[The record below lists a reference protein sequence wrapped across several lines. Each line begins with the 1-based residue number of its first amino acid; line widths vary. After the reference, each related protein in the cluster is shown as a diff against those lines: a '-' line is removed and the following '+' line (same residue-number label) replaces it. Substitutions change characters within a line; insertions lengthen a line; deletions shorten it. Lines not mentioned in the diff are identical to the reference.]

1 MTYDDDF
8 IQLHMEFF
16 GQPRIML
23 NNVGLSWPPP
33 ELLYMDA
40 DQGLREA
47 AKDDEK
53 KFIFER
59 IRFSQITD
67 EQREGMTNVARGAEY
82 KYLTDP
88 LHSDESANH

>member
-8 IQLHMEFF
+8 LQLHTQFF

-23 NNVGLSWPPP
+23 SNVGLSWPPP

-40 DQGLREA
+40 NQGLREPT
-47 AKDDEK
+47 KDDEK
-53 KFIFER
+53 RFIFER

-67 EQREGMTNVARGAEY
+67 EQREGMDHVVRGAEY
-82 KYLTDP
+82 KYLIPPDQAASSNT
-88 LHSDESANH
+88 